1 LASISI
7 GSRFAAL
14 HFFSFTFQER
24 GSIVKPSDRSQILSQ
39 YDNRWETLTRAG
51 YVPTAAALPLA
62 QLFLLLL
69 CLVMRVF
76 PAWAQTGASLSGVVT
91 NQTGAALADVAVTI
105 RNVDTGAT
113 RTTATDGAG
122 HFQAS
127 GLTPGRFAIR
137 AAKQGFTDETR
148 TGISLAVGQDAT
160 VNITMQRST
169 PDACT
174 SGHEF
179 VTTDCTLTWHGITVY
194 GAYDIG
200 VGWVSHGLPENGY
213 NYEGASLVN
222 RNGYQHRFVVAPNNL
237 QQTGLGIRGKEE
249 FLPGWSVVFNASTGI
264 NPQSG
269 LLANASA
276 TQTINNGL
284 PRSSYSYTID
294 GARAGQPFNDEI
306 YGGIS
311 SARFGTLTFGRQ
323 RALGTDVMLLYDPAG
338 GSYAFSYIG
347 YNGTMAGGGD
357 TEDSRWDTA
366 MKYRLTYGPVHF
378 GAMYKF
384 ADGNGGCFSA
394 SATWTAANCTPESAH
409 NNAYGFDVGG
419 EHGKLSA
426 DVVFQHYNQAI
437 SVLNPLLG
445 PQSPTAPYQST
456 TNSINTNPITG
467 NNVIG
472 TTNTVY
478 GIVTDNSGIMGA
490 VKYTWNPF
498 KFFAGYEY
506 IWQNN
511 PKNPLGV
518 GASDQGG
525 YIMSGV
531 EDNNLDS
538 EKLVQIWWTGV
549 KYTFRSKTDFTFAWY
564 QQRQNDFRRPPECS
578 ATAGFRASCAG
589 SLNEGSFYVDHHFTK
604 RFDTFAG
611 VAGSYV
617 TGGLAI
623 AIPHG
628 PGVPYFHDNNVAPT
642 IGARFT
648 F

>member
-1 LASISI
+1 LTA
-7 GSRFAAL
+7 RR
-14 HFFSFTFQER
+14 HFST
-24 GSIVKPSDRSQILSQ
+24 SSSL
-39 YDNRWETLTRAG
+39 L
-51 YVPTAAALPLA
+51 LA
-62 QLFLLLL
+62 QAFLLLL
-69 CLVMRVF
+69 FLAMTAF
-76 PAWAQTGASLSGVVT
+76 PALAQTGASLSGVVT
-91 NQTGAALADVAVTI
+91 DQAGSALPDVQVTI
-105 RNVDTGAT
+105 KNLDTGEM
-113 RTTATDGAG
+113 RSIATDAGG
-122 HFQAS
+122 HFQVTSLPPARFEIRVEK
-127 GLTPGRFAIR
+127 PGFVA
-137 AAKQGFTDETR
+137 DEKR
-148 TGISLAVGQDAT
+148 MEISLAVGRDST
-160 VNITMQRST
+160 VNIRMQHSS
-169 PDACT
+169 PDPCT

-179 VTTDCTLTWHGITVY
+179 ATTDCTLTWHGITLY
-194 GAYDIG
+194 GAYDVG

-213 NYEGASLVN
+213 NYEGASLIN
-222 RNGYQHRFVVAPNNL
+222 RNGYQHRFLVAPNNL
-237 QQTGLGIRGKEE
+237 QQTGLGIRAKEE

-284 PRSSYSYTID
+284 PRASYSYAID

-306 YGGIS
+306 YGGVS
-311 SARFGTLTFGRQ
+311 SKQFGTLTFGRQ
-323 RALGTDVMLLYDPAG
+323 RSLGTDAMLQYDPAG

-357 TEDSRWDTA
+357 TEDSRWDDA
-366 MKYRLTYGPVHF
+366 LKYRIAFGPVHF

-384 ADGNGGCFSA
+384 ADGSGGCYSG
-394 SATWTAANCTPESAH
+394 TPGWTAGTCTAVSAH

-419 EHGKLSA
+419 GYHRFSA
-426 DVVFQHYNQAI
+426 DLVFQHYNEAI

-456 TNSINTNPITG
+456 VNSINTIQITG
-467 NNVIG
+467 NNVISP
-472 TTNTVY
+472 TNTVY
-478 GIVTDNSGIMGA
+478 GIVTDNSAVMVA
-490 VKYTWNPF
+490 VKYAWDPF

-511 PKNPLGV
+511 PTNPLGV

-525 YIMSGV
+525 YLLSGV

-549 KYTFRSKTDFTFAWY
+549 KYTYRTKTDFTFAWY
-564 QQRQNDFRRPPECS
+564 QQRQNDFRQPPACNP
-578 ATAGFRASCAG
+578 TAGFRSSCAG
-589 SLNEGSFYVDHHFTK
+589 TLDETSLYADHHFTK
-604 RFDTFAG
+604 RFDGFIGIAY
-611 VAGSYV
+611 SYV

-628 PGVPYFHDNNVAPT
+628 PGVPYYHNNNFAPT
-642 IGARFT
+642 LGGRFT

>member
-1 LASISI
+1 LQIPFQN
-7 GSRFAAL
+7 GRRCRTFA
-14 HFFSFTFQER
+14 
-24 GSIVKPSDRSQILSQ
+24 
-39 YDNRWETLTRAG
+39 RAG
-51 YVPTAAALPLA
+51 NAPTAASLPLA
-62 QLFLLLL
+62 KLFLLLL
-69 CLVMRVF
+69 WLVMGVF
-76 PAWAQTGASLSGVVT
+76 PACAQTGASLSGVVT
-91 NQTGAALADVAVTI
+91 DQTGAALPDVAVTI
-105 RNVDTGAT
+105 KNVDTGAT
-113 RTTATDGAG
+113 RMIATDGAG
-122 HFQAS
+122 RFQVS
-127 GLTPGRFAIR
+127 GLPPGRFEIR
-137 AAKQGFTDETR
+137 AAKKGFADETR
-148 TGISLAVGQDAT
+148 TGISLAAGQDAT
-160 VNITMQRST
+160 VDIKMQRSA
-169 PDACT
+169 PDACA

-179 VTTDCTLTWHGITVY
+179 ATTDCTLTWHGITLY
-194 GAYDIG
+194 GAYDVG

-222 RNGYQHRFVVAPNNL
+222 RNGYEHRFLVAPNNL
-237 QQTGLGIRGKEE
+237 QQTGLGIRAKEE

-284 PRSSYSYTID
+284 PRSSYSYAID

-311 SARFGTLTFGRQ
+311 SEQFGTLTFGRQ
-323 RALGTDVMLLYDPAG
+323 RALGTDAMLLYDPAG

-357 TEDSRWDTA
+357 TEDSRWDDA
-366 MKYRLTYGPVHF
+366 LKYRLTHGPVHF

-384 ADGNGGCFSA
+384 ADGSGGCYSGTA
-394 SATWTAANCTPESAH
+394 GWSATTCTPESAH
-409 NNAYGFDVGG
+409 NNAYGFDLGG
-419 EHGKLSA
+419 VAGKFSA
-426 DVVFQHYNQAI
+426 DAVFQHYNQAVC
-437 SVLNPLLG
+437 VLNPLLG
-445 PQSPTAPYQST
+445 PQSLAAPYQST

-467 NNVIG
+467 ANLIG

-478 GIVTDNSGIMGA
+478 GIVTDNNGIILA
-490 VKYTWNPF
+490 AKYAWDPF

-511 PKNPLGV
+511 PTDPLGV

-525 YIMSGV
+525 YLMSGV

-538 EKLVQIWWTGV
+538 EKLVNIWWMGV
-549 KYTFRSKTDFTFAWY
+549 KYTYRSKTDFTFAWY
-564 QQRQNDFRRPPECS
+564 QQRQNDFRQPPACS

-589 SLNEGSFYVDHHFTK
+589 TLNEVSLYADHHFTK
-604 RFDTFAG
+604 RFDGFAG
-611 VAGSYV
+611 FAYSYV
-617 TGGLAI
+617 SGGLAI

-628 PGVPYFHDNNVAPT
+628 PGVPYNYNNNFAPT
-642 IGARFT
+642 VGGRFT